1 MVVGNG
7 MIAKAFC
14 EYNCVNDILIFAS
27 GVSSSNLN
35 LESEFTREYTMVK
48 KYLQAYPEK
57 LFIYFSSCSIEFPD
71 LKDTKYNIHKLNV
84 EKLIQA
90 TSDNYIIF
98 RLPNVI
104 DKGGNPNTVINFL
117 FDSIKEDKEFSLW
130 KYATRNIVDIEDVVK
145 IIQYVI
151 ENNLYRNDTVNV
163 AYEKSILVEDL
174 IQTIESLLNKKS
186 LKSIINKGSDFKI
199 DISKVSWIMKKLNM
213 QQPSTE
219 ELLLKYKI
227 HGTRVKND

>member
-7 MIAKAFC
+7 MIAKAFY
-14 EYNCVNDILIFAS
+14 EYNCVDDILIFAS

-35 LESEFTREYTMVK
+35 LKSEFTREHKMVQK
-48 KYLQAYPEK
+48 FLQEYPKK

-71 LKDTKYNIHKLNV
+71 LKNTKYNLHKLNI

-90 TSDNYIIF
+90 TANNYIIF

-104 DKGGNPNTVINFL
+104 GNGGNPNTVINFL
-117 FDSIKEDKEFSLW
+117 FNSIKDDKEFSLW
-130 KYATRNIVDIEDVVK
+130 KYATRNIIDIEDAVK
-145 IIQYVI
+145 IIQYII
-151 ENNLYRNDTVNV
+151 ENNLYRNDTVNI
-163 AYEKSILVEDL
+163 AYEKSILVKDL

-186 LKSIINKGSDFKI
+186 LKSIVNKGSDFKI
-199 DISKVSWIMKKLNM
+199 DITKVSWIMEKLNM

-219 ELLLKYKI
+219 ELILKYKI
-227 HGTRVKND
+227 HETRVKND

>member
-7 MIAKAFC
+7 MIAKAFY
-14 EYNCVNDILIFAS
+14 EYNSVDDILIFAS

-35 LESEFTREYTMVK
+35 LESEFTREYSMVK
-48 KYLQAYPEK
+48 NFLQEYPKK

-71 LKDTKYNIHKLNV
+71 LKDTKYNIHKLSI

-90 TSDNYIIF
+90 TSGNYIIF

-104 DKGGNPNTVINFL
+104 GKGGNPNTIINYL
-117 FDSIKEDKEFSLW
+117 FDSIKEYKEFFLW

-151 ENNLYRNDTVNV
+151 ENNLYRNDTVNI

-174 IQTIESLLNKKS
+174 IQTIETLLNKKS

-199 DISKVSWIMKKLNM
+199 DIAKVSWIMKETNM
-213 QQPSTE
+213 QQPSIE
-219 ELLLKYKI
+219 SLILKYKI
-227 HGTRVKND
+227 HELRVNND

>member
-1 MVVGNG
+1 M
-7 MIAKAFC
+7 
-14 EYNCVNDILIFAS
+14 
-27 GVSSSNLN
+27 
-35 LESEFTREYTMVK
+35 
-48 KYLQAYPEK
+48 
-57 LFIYFSSCSIEFPD
+57 
-71 LKDTKYNIHKLNV
+71 
-84 EKLIQA
+84 
-90 TSDNYIIF
+90 
-98 RLPNVI
+98 
-104 DKGGNPNTVINFL
+104 
-117 FDSIKEDKEFSLW
+117 
-130 KYATRNIVDIEDVVK
+130 DIEDVVK